1 GRGGGG
7 GGGGGRRG
15 GQPERLATQE
25 EEHQPAR
32 GGGGGGGG
40 WGAPG
45 AGRPTFPL
53 DQGRY
58 AAGPRPPRICFFP
71 RQRCPGM
78 PGHLAPRDGL
88 FARTVNAADYRTVL
102 AVLVDEA
109 KPQGISASGREFRDL
124 ARLAAELRHASA
136 TR

>member
-1 GRGGGG
+1 
-7 GGGGGRRG
+7 
-15 GQPERLATQE
+15 
-25 EEHQPAR
+25 
-32 GGGGGGGG
+32 
-40 WGAPG
+40 
-45 AGRPTFPL
+45 
-53 DQGRY
+53 
-58 AAGPRPPRICFFP
+58 
-71 RQRCPGM
+71 M

-136 TR
+136 TRRTDSVLLGELRARLRRNDRRLDRLQAAVPATPPRRSPSAAGFAPPHGPSQR